1 MSSYAL
7 RRVRL
12 TPTMGLV
19 AWMIASTKEGSISY
33 PKLEQLLFL
42 VDWKLAQSTGK
53 PIIETQWQH
62 DNEEVTAPGFF
73 KRLVDDGHFVLTD
86 TKRPERARV
95 SLARPLED
103 PMEDGTVQAV
113 GTQFRFLNGQAPSA
127 LKKMCKDAFPFR
139 SVPARRP
146 FYLHD
151 RLLAYKQSRR

>member
-53 PIIETQWQH
+53 PIIEDPVAARQRRDHGAGLFQ
-62 DNEEVTAPGFF
+62 APG
-73 KRLVDDGHFVLTD
+73 R
-86 TKRPERARV
+86 
-95 SLARPLED
+95 
-103 PMEDGTVQAV
+103 
-113 GTQFRFLNGQAPSA
+113 
-127 LKKMCKDAFPFR
+127 
-139 SVPARRP
+139 
-146 FYLHD
+146 
-151 RLLAYKQSRR
+151 